1 MMLRIILATIS
12 PYRKKAFSFLG
23 IPFKTQASNIDE
35 SFADRS
41 DPEKL
46 VRCLAKLKTEAVA
59 KCNKNTIVIGMDSV
73 GCFKGQILEKPKSK
87 AEGLK
92 RLKMLVG
99 QNHQFYTG
107 IHMINTA
114 IHKSFSKVAKTEVW
128 LRQIAEQEIKRYL
141 AEDPAFKTYALGFD
155 PKAHLSCTFIK
166 KVEGSLNNLMWGI
179 PLEVILE
186 MLPKIVSQRILNMI
200 LDKPE

>member
-1 MMLRIILATIS
+1 MLRIILATTS

-23 IPFKTQASNIDE
+23 IPFETQASNVDE

-46 VRCLAKLKTEAVA
+46 VRCLAKLKAEAVA
-59 KCNKNTIVIGMDSV
+59 KCNKNAIVIGMDSV
-73 GCFKGQILEKPKSK
+73 GCFNGEILEKPKSK
-87 AEGLK
+87 AEGLE
-92 RLKMLVG
+92 RLQMLVG

-114 IHKSFSKVAKTEVW
+114 IRKSLSTVVTTEVW
-128 LRQIAEQEIKRYL
+128 LRRITEKEIKRYL

-166 KVEGSLNNLMWGI
+166 KVEGSLTNLMWGI
-179 PLEVILE
+179 PLEIFPDL
-186 MLPKIVSQRILNMI
+186 LAKIEGRKS
-200 LDKPE
+200 

>member
-23 IPFKTQASNIDE
+23 IPFETQASQVDE
-35 SFADRS
+35 FCADRS
-41 DPEKL
+41 SPTKL
-46 VRCLAKLKTEAVA
+46 VLHLAKLKSEAVA

-141 AEDPAFKTYALGFD
+141 AEA
-155 PKAHLSCTFIK
+155 
-166 KVEGSLNNLMWGI
+166 
-179 PLEVILE
+179 
-186 MLPKIVSQRILNMI
+186 
-200 LDKPE
+200 